1 MLLGEVFF
9 LAEKYRVDAVKV
21 AVIESVKMR
30 EIQDENDVLNAV
42 KASEANIHL
51 EKFAEAVDVLGVKF
65 ILGTSIIKLS
75 ELFSMSQTEE
85 ALMLS
90 RLMSKVHKLK
100 DEIELTQ
107 QKYVLDAIVRE
118 LKYYPY

>member
-42 KASEANIHL
+42 KASL
-51 EKFAEAVDVLGVKF
+51 
-65 ILGTSIIKLS
+65 
-75 ELFSMSQTEE
+75 
-85 ALMLS
+85 
-90 RLMSKVHKLK
+90 
-100 DEIELTQ
+100 IEGRRR
-107 QKYVLDAIVRE
+107 K
-118 LKYYPY
+118 